1 MNMGHIIQLLAVA
14 AIPLLFAITIH
25 EVAHG
30 WVACKLGD
38 KTALMMG
45 RLTLNPLKHID
56 PFGTIILPIVML
68 IASSSLLGN
77 AFIFG
82 WAKPVPVNFNALRH
96 PRRDMALVAVAGP
109 LTNLL
114 MAIIWA
120 FIAKINIWLPH
131 SASAFV
137 QLSAQFGIM
146 INCVLMVLNLL
157 PIPPLD
163 GSRVI
168 SSILPPKISI
178 AYDQL
183 EVFGFW
189 ILIFLL
195 LSGLLQPLIAPPIF
209 GLVSLLKSLFGLG
222 S

>member
-1 MNMGHIIQLLAVA
+1 MNINPILLVIIIG

-30 WVACKLGD
+30 WVASKLGD

-56 PFGTIILPIVML
+56 PIGTIVVPVSML
-68 IASSSLLGN
+68 IITSSLSGSP
-77 AFIFG
+77 FIFG
-82 WAKPVPVNFNALRH
+82 WARPVPVNFNNLKK
-96 PRRDMALVAVAGP
+96 PRRDMAFVAAAGP

-120 FIAKINIWLPH
+120 AIAKL
-131 SASAFV
+131 SAFLPAFASPFL
-137 QLSAQFGIM
+137 QSMSMFGIQ
-146 INCVLMVLNLL
+146 INCVLMILNLF

-163 GSRVI
+163 GSRVV
-168 SSILPPKISI
+168 SSLLPIKLSL
-178 AYDQL
+178 AYDRL
-183 EVFGFW
+183 EPFGFW

-195 LSGLLQPLIAPPIF
+195 FSGLLSPLLGPPII
-209 GLVSLLKSLFGLG
+209 GLITLLSTYLD
-222 S
+222 

>member
-1 MNMGHIIQLLAVA
+1 MNINHILLVIIIG

-30 WVACKLGD
+30 WVASKLGD

-56 PFGTIILPIVML
+56 PIGTIVVPVSML
-68 IASSSLLGN
+68 IITSSLSGSP
-77 AFIFG
+77 FIFG
-82 WAKPVPVNFNALRH
+82 WARPVPVNFNNLKK
-96 PRRDMALVAVAGP
+96 PRRDMAFVAAAGP

-120 FIAKINIWLPH
+120 AIAKL
-131 SASAFV
+131 SAFLPAFASPFL
-137 QLSAQFGIM
+137 QSMSMFGIQ
-146 INCVLMVLNLL
+146 INCVLMILNLF

-163 GSRVI
+163 GSRVV
-168 SSILPPKISI
+168 SSLLPIKLSL
-178 AYDQL
+178 AYDRL
-183 EVFGFW
+183 EPFGFW

-195 LSGLLQPLIAPPIF
+195 FSGLLSPLLGPPII
-209 GLVSLLKSLFGLG
+209 GLITLLSNLFGLT
-222 S
+222 